1 VRLQGIIL
9 TISAS
14 IPLAAQELP
23 AAIIN
28 VYREQVKPGV
38 MSKYL
43 QIEEAAARF
52 CAQAHCPNPYVA
64 IASMTGPAEVW
75 WINGVDSVETFEKV
89 LHDYAANQEI
99 MQELDRVASSKADLA
114 FDSTT
119 LVARFRDDLSFS
131 SDTTIAYARYI
142 SISVVQVRP
151 GQLASFE
158 KIRQAVKAARQRS
171 GRAQWVYQVASGTQD
186 GTFLLMTPGRNLQE
200 VHAFDTSD
208 DRIPD
213 SVLTSET
220 RLYAV
225 SPSLSMPAQNWVEAD
240 PAFWKRP

>member
-1 VRLQGIIL
+1 V
-9 TISAS
+9 
-14 IPLAAQELP
+14 AAQEPP

-38 MSKYL
+38 ISKYM

-64 IASMTGPAEVW
+64 ITSITGPTEVW
-75 WINGVDSVETFEKV
+75 WINGVDSVETYEKV
-89 LHDYAANQEI
+89 RHDYAANQEI
-99 MQELDRVASSKADLA
+99 TQELDRVASSKAELA
-114 FDSTT
+114 FPGTT
-119 LVARFRDDLSFS
+119 LLARFREDLSFS

-151 GQLASFE
+151 GQVAAFE
-158 KIRQAVKAARQRS
+158 KVRLSLKAARQRA
-171 GRAQWVYQVASGTQD
+171 GRAVWVYQVASGTED
-186 GTFLLMTPGRNLQE
+186 GTFLLMTPGRNMQE
-200 VHAFDTSD
+200 IHAFDTSD

-220 RLYAV
+220 RLYVV
-225 SPSLSMPAQNWVEAD
+225 SPSLSMPAQSWLEAD
-240 PAFWKRP
+240 PDFWKRP